1 MKLAIVLSKYVKWIE
16 IHKCNGTCFTKQ
28 EMYSM
33 SMLFDVHS
41 VCKYMLKF
49 LKIELH
55 FGWGKN
61 STNMPINF
69 IGLSNNIS
77 KTRPEQLLHLKIFFC
92 SWNFCGWGRKIYG
105 VILMAPFSLWNIV
118 KETNVLI
125 ISISMIRTTSNITI
139 TLGQN

>member
-1 MKLAIVLSKYVKWIE
+1 MEKISKKLGIELSKYVTYIE
-16 IHKCNGTCFTKQ
+16 IHKCNGTCFTEQ

-77 KTRPEQLLHLKIFFC
+77 KTRPEQLLHLFEDFFLFLEFLWLREENIWRYFYGSILFMKHRKRNQC
-92 SWNFCGWGRKIYG
+92 SYYVF
-105 VILMAPFSLWNIV
+105 LS
-118 KETNVLI
+118 
-125 ISISMIRTTSNITI
+125 
-139 TLGQN
+139 Q